1 MRTFYDA
8 GIVGGGVIGLM
19 SAYFLS
25 KAGLKVAVFEKGKIG
40 CGASSASAGM
50 LGAHTET
57 ERADAFFRFA
67 EESAA
72 LYPGLS
78 AGLLEETGIDIQ
90 LVYNGMLKLAMTAE
104 EAVSLKDRAGKEPD
118 VEWLSRESVLKKES
132 NLTENL
138 QGGLF
143 IAKDG
148 QVSPSALCRALS
160 IAVRINGGTILEGA
174 AAGRIQRTEPSHYE
188 ISAAGETH
196 FCEALVITGG
206 TWSGQLFEGLGISA
220 PVHPVKGECL
230 SVVPNGFRLASTVFH
245 DSCYLV
251 PKSDGS
257 IIIGAT
263 MEEGNWR
270 AEPTIQGM
278 SSLMEKAVSIMPCM
292 KRSVFQKAWA
302 GLRPGTQD
310 EKPYIFKHEG
320 IKNLF
325 VAAGHYRNGILLAPK
340 TGEMVTDLFFGR
352 QVKPEYEREFG
363 LNRRTEVKL

>member
-25 KAGLKVAVFEKGKIG
+25 KAGIKVAVFEKGKIG
-40 CGASSASAGM
+40 CGASSAAAGM

-67 EESAA
+67 EESAS

-104 EAVSLKDRAGKEPD
+104 EAASLRDRAGKEPD
-118 VEWLSRESVLKKES
+118 VEWLSRDSVLKKES
-132 NLTENL
+132 NLTEDL

-148 QVSPSALCRALS
+148 QVSPSALCRALAR
-160 IAVRINGGTILEGA
+160 AVQINGGTILEGA
-174 AAGRIQRTEPSHYE
+174 AAGRIQRAEPSHYE
-188 ISAAGETH
+188 VSAAGETH
-196 FCEALVITGG
+196 YCEALVITGG
-206 TWSGQLFEGLGISA
+206 TWSGQLFGEVGISA

-230 SVVPNGFRLASTVFH
+230 SIMPDGFRLASTVFH
-245 DSCYLV
+245 ESCYLV

-278 SSLMEKAVSIMPCM
+278 SSLMEKAVSIMPCI
-292 KRSVFQKAWA
+292 KKGVFQKAWA
-302 GLRPGTQD
+302 GLRPAASD
-310 EKPYIFKHEG
+310 AKPYIFKHEG
-320 IKNLF
+320 MKNLY
-325 VAAGHYRNGILLAPK
+325 AATGHYRNGILLAPK
-340 TGEMVTDLFFGR
+340 TGEMVRDLFLNR
-352 QVKPEYEREFG
+352 PVKEEYEREFG
-363 LNRRTEVKL
+363 LNRRTEVKS

>member
-1 MRTFYDA
+1 MKTFYDA

-25 KAGLKVAVFEKGKIG
+25 KAGRKVAIFEKGKVG
-40 CGASSASAGM
+40 CGASSAAAGM

-57 ERADAFFRFA
+57 EKADAFFRFA
-67 EESAA
+67 EESGA
-72 LYPGLS
+72 LYPAL
-78 AGLLEETGIDIQ
+78 AAELLEETGIDIQ

-104 EAVSLKDRAGKEPD
+104 EAVSLKDRAVKEPD
-118 VEWLSRESVLKKES
+118 IEWLSRESVLKKER
-132 NLTENL
+132 NLTEYL

-148 QVSPSALCRALS
+148 QVSPSALCRALAR
-160 IAVRINGGTILEGA
+160 AVQINGGTIFEGA
-174 AAGRIQRTEPSHYE
+174 AAGRMRAEPSHFE

-206 TWSGQLFEGLGISA
+206 TWSGPLFEELGISA

-230 SVVPNGFRLASTVFH
+230 SVMPDGFRLASTVFH

-257 IIIGAT
+257 IVIGAT
-263 MEEGNWR
+263 MEEGSWR

-278 SSLMEKAVSIMPCM
+278 ASLMEKAVSIMPCM
-292 KRSVFQKAWA
+292 KKSVFQKAWA
-302 GLRPGTQD
+302 GLRPAARD
-310 EKPYIFKHEG
+310 AKPYIFKHEG
-320 IKNLF
+320 MKNLY
-325 VAAGHYRNGILLAPK
+325 AATGHYRNGILLAPK
-340 TGEMVTDLFFGR
+340 TGEMVRDLILSR
-352 QVKPEYEREFG
+352 QVKPEYARAFG
-363 LNRRTEVKL
+363 LNRGTEVKS